1 MFMESNLRKRTAC
14 CRIVAK
20 AVAFALLGS
29 CAATWAAGGTVTTAS
44 VVPNTVFVND
54 TVTLKVSVADGS
66 SGVAC
71 NMSWAVVDANNF
83 QLKGAVHPMQSD
95 ANNVDY
101 SVPFGIASPG
111 VYTVQATGG
120 AAPNQLPVC
129 QGTVKTTLTVKAK
142 AQALGVVAPV
152 NPGLKRKP

>member
-1 MFMESNLRKRTAC
+1 MESTSRKCTA
-14 CRIVAK
+14 RGGIVAK

-29 CAATWAAGGTVTTAS
+29 CAAAWATGGTVTAVS

-54 TVTLKVSVADGS
+54 TVTLRVSVTEGS

-71 NMSWAVVDANNF
+71 NMSWAVLDANNF

-95 ANNVDY
+95 ANTADY
-101 SVPFGIASPG
+101 SVQFGIASPG

-120 AAPNQLPVC
+120 ASTSQLTVC
-129 QGTVKTTLTVKAK
+129 QSTVKTTLTVKAK
-142 AQALGVVAPV
+142 APVLGVVAPG
-152 NPGLKRKP
+152 NPGLKHKP